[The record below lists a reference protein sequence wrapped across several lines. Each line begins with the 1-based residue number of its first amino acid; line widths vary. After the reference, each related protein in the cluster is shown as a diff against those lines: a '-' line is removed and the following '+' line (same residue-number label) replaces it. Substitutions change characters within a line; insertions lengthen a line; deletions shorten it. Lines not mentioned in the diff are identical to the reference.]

1 MLQLMAKKRPPGT
14 VGHTLFLPEDLHRK
28 IVRLSTYG
36 KADDLIIE
44 CLTKEIEPRYQ
55 RWLEEEIGS
64 TKQQAAAESVVDV
77 RKKPAEKTPRS
88 VRR

>member
-1 MLQLMAKKRPPGT
+1 MLQLMAKKQPPGT

-44 CLTKEIEPRYQ
+44 CLIKEIEARYQ
-55 RWLEEEIGS
+55 GWLQEELGNI
-64 TKQQAAAESVVDV
+64 KQQGAGETQAVV
-77 RKKPAEKTPRS
+77 RKKPAQTS
-88 VRR
+88 RR

>member
-1 MLQLMAKKRPPGT
+1 MLQLMAKKQPPGT

-55 RWLEEEIGS
+55 RWLQEELGS
-64 TKQQAAAESVVDV
+64 AKQQGTPETQASLK
-77 RKKPAEKTPRS
+77 KKPAQAG
-88 VRR
+88 RR